1 VHSIFLNPARIRLV
15 RALILPGLCVCVALA
30 ASSVVRAQDAAVA
43 TQAPVQAGTQDAT
56 AFDPFAA
63 SETLKASRPSPA
75 TSAAAPAAAATLD
88 ASAPRLATSL
98 DLLYQGSYIPELISI
113 GGVDRTEQDVFIDA
127 AAGFSLSQDA
137 TLGARVVANHERR
150 KAGTASSRRNDATA
164 LEYYYRQRFAG
175 GAQALTVGRRLVG
188 WSSGFLWRPA
198 NLIDNGFST
207 KNIEIQDPYRY
218 RGVDQ
223 VRYELIASR
232 FDAVVIASNHDKKFF
247 GGEQFAAKIGIK
259 GAVDVSLMYAVNGS
273 YSRKYGTIID
283 ASLPWGTT
291 FALEAVHVDVSES
304 RLDDP
309 AHFGKTIESLSGIGH
324 YEDVYLSLTK
334 FIDDKR
340 RLSAEYFH
348 NGRGM
353 ADASFR
359 NLPAAARAAA
369 TAAVAAGRM
378 QPVIDPAIFSQQYL
392 GRNYAYLSYTG
403 YVDAWKL
410 QFRTSVLMNTGDDS
424 SMRSISVKRELG
436 SGSELT
442 LNINTFHGSAGSDF
456 GSVTNGV
463 SAGVSYVVHLL

>member
-1 VHSIFLNPARIRLV
+1 MHNIFLNPASV
-15 RALILPGLCVCVALA
+15 RPVHALTLPGLCVCVALA
-30 ASSVVRAQDAAVA
+30 ASSTVRAQDAAVA
-43 TQAPVQAGTQDAT
+43 TQARGQAGTQDAT

-63 SETLKASRPSPA
+63 SETQKASMPSPA
-75 TSAAAPAAAATLD
+75 SSATTPAAAATLD
-88 ASAPRLATSL
+88 ASTPPITTSL
-98 DLLYQGSYIPELISI
+98 DLLYQASYLPKLISI

-127 AAGFSLSQDA
+127 AAGFSVSQDA

-150 KAGTASSRRNDATA
+150 KTGTALSRHNDATA
-164 LEYYYRQRFAG
+164 LEYYYRKQFAG
-175 GAQALTVGRRLVG
+175 GAQALTVGRKLIG

-223 VRYELIASR
+223 VRYELIAAS
-232 FDAVVIASNHDKKFF
+232 FDAVIIASNHDRKFF
-247 GGEQFAAKIGIK
+247 GGEQLAAKIGIK
-259 GAVDVSLMYAVNGS
+259 GPVDVSLMYAANGN

-283 ASLPWGTT
+283 TSLPWGTT
-291 FALEAVHVDVSES
+291 FALEAVHVDVSGS

-309 AHFGKTIESLSGIGH
+309 AHFGKTIESLSGIGR
-324 YEDVYLSLTK
+324 YEDVYVSLTK
-334 FIDDKR
+334 FFDDKR

-359 NLPAAARAAA
+359 NLPVAARAAA
-369 TAAVAAGRM
+369 TAAVAAGRT

-403 YVDAWKL
+403 YVDVWKL
-410 QFRTSVLMNTGDDS
+410 QFRTSVLMNTGDNS
-424 SMRSISVKRELG
+424 SMRSISVKRALG

-442 LNINTFHGSAGSDF
+442 LNINTFHGSTGSDF
-456 GSVTNGV
+456 GSVTNRV
-463 SAGVSYVVHLL
+463 SAGVSYVIHLL